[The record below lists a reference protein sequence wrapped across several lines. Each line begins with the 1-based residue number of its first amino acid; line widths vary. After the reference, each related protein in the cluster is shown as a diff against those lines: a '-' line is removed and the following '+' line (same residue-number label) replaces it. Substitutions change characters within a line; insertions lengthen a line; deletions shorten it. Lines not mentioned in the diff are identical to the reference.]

1 MKQTKFEQFIA
12 NVTFTILLIYFIG
25 AILFSLF
32 YSKTFLREAFQ
43 SFVAMFTLVAFN
55 VYLDKKNFAINFFDR
70 MFETSFFASTIWIL
84 LYCHEAFFATTS
96 MLILFTISILLNIFM
111 KKLNI
116 FQ

>member
-25 AILFSLF
+25 AILFSLV

-70 MFETSFFASTIWIL
+70 MFETSL
-84 LYCHEAFFATTS
+84 LQFGSFCIATK
-96 MLILFTISILLNIFM
+96 LFLQQL
-111 KKLNI
+111 
-116 FQ
+116 QC